1 MTIKLQPGIP
11 PDGNRHVWVPPVA
24 ASRATPAEVAVNA
37 PASSVWAPP
46 LGNGGLSA
54 RGALG
59 AGAREP
65 ARVTRPIAS
74 RRWQRQLAV
83 YLDAG
88 SGWDTGCVRKE
99 SPNEDSLIT
108 VQGTCLYNE
117 RLQTFGLFIV
127 ADGMGGHAYGQDASY
142 LAIQTILQSVLGS
155 IAGSDSMSDELLPE
169 VLCDAVREANLVIY
183 RRGREAGNDMGTT
196 ITAALVLDTTAYIV
210 NVGDSRTYLYR
221 EGEGLAQITRDHSV
235 VARLVET
242 GVIAP
247 EEVYDHP
254 NRNQVYRGL
263 GSSARVEVDWFKC
276 DLQVDDRLLLCSDGL
291 WEMVRDR
298 EIARILKQTD
308 SKPAQ
313 MSQQLIQA
321 ALRGGGL
328 DNISVIVVHVAPVV
342 G

>member
-1 MTIKLQPGIP
+1 MKIRLQPGIP
-11 PDGNRHVWVPPVA
+11 PNGKGHVWTPPVGVQG
-24 ASRATPAEVAVNA
+24 T
-37 PASSVWAPP
+37 
-46 LGNGGLSA
+46 
-54 RGALG
+54 
-59 AGAREP
+59 GAREP
-65 ARVTRPIAS
+65 ERVTRPLAT
-74 RRWQRQLAV
+74 RGWQRRLGV

-88 SGWDTGCVRKE
+88 SGWNTGSARKD
-99 SPNEDSLIT
+99 SPNEDSLIV
-108 VQGTCLYNE
+108 VQGTCIYNE
-117 RLQTFGLFIV
+117 RLQPFGLFVV

-155 IAGSDSMSDELLPE
+155 IAGSGAMSADLLPE
-169 VLCDAVREANLVIY
+169 VLCDAVRGANLVIY
-183 RRGREAGNDMGTT
+183 RHGREVGNDMGTT
-196 ITAALVLDTTAYIV
+196 VTAALVLDTSAYVV

-242 GVIAP
+242 GVITP
-247 EEVYDHP
+247 EEVYEHP

-263 GSSARVEVDWFKC
+263 GSNARVEVDWFKC

-298 EIARILKQTD
+298 EMAWILKQAD